1 MVKKICPVCELPVNE
16 VNYCTRCRRLVRR
29 PVMWEVDYYL
39 NERHT
44 AFEKSVQPKPVQQK
58 SVPTGPGKPGYHE
71 MSRPVMPSV
80 HRQPQ
85 PFAPREE
92 RGRKGFYAAMAGILV
107 AIVFT
112 NLMPKVFNQVGRIL
126 NEHDSYETAV
136 PYDDSGYAEFEEE
149 EVRAAGEHCTG
160 YDHFPADGK
169 QIADSMWQFLSESDY
184 GYQVE
189 LGDAYSDNYEFQE
202 EEGPITYYETIASFT
217 LEDEI
222 TGQLEP
228 DDENYIFQYVDINY
242 DTATG
247 ELHDYVSTLKDP
259 EASLAYLEQFLKL
272 TEASA
277 GISPEE
283 SSVPNIM
290 EQARAGITQENGAF
304 ILEGLFYINFYQVE
318 EEMRIY
324 VTYNNPQETENQET

>member
-1 MVKKICPVCELPVNE
+1 MMKKICPVCELPVNE
-16 VNYCTRCRRLVRR
+16 VNYCTRCKRLVRR

-44 AFEKSVQPKPVQQK
+44 AFEE
-58 SVPTGPGKPGYHE
+58 T
-71 MSRPVMPSV
+71 VMPSS
-80 HRQPQ
+80 HRSPQ
-85 PFAPREE
+85 PSIPREK
-92 RGRKGFYAAMAGILV
+92 RGRKGFFATMAGILA
-107 AIVFT
+107 AIIFT
-112 NLMPKVFNQVGRIL
+112 NLMPKVFDQAGRIL
-126 NEHDSYETAV
+126 NEYDSYETAV
-136 PYDDSGYAEFEEE
+136 PYDDSGYAEFEDE
-149 EVRAAGEHCTG
+149 EVRAAGERCTG

-169 QIADSMWQFLSESDY
+169 QIADSMWQFLNGSDY

-202 EEGPITYYETIASFT
+202 EEGPITYYETIAGFS

-222 TGQLEP
+222 TGRLEP
-228 DDENYIFQYVDINY
+228 DDENYIFQYIDINY

-247 ELHDYVSTLKDP
+247 ELHDYVSTLKNP

-283 SSVPNIM
+283 SSVPDIM

-304 ILEGLFYINFYQVE
+304 ILEGLFYINFYQVD